1 METSA
6 RHICFAFGHKNK
18 VPPEVFEHLDA
29 LTMETA
35 VFETSYE
42 SLISMQTPRRSVQLQ
57 GVVQAWNDDHPECPV
72 ELVLLEGQTEMFVPT
87 TNADGLPTQI
97 KHRIWSMNHNPDKF
111 FMHEYDLWEVHLAED
126 EVIIVES
133 EHLLRNSDAELMTRK
148 HEELVRSYNKL
159 SKKHE
164 RLGSDYEDLWRSYEE
179 LEQESERRKS
189 RMHEQHVKQFEEV

>member
-42 SLISMQTPRRSVQLQ
+42 SLISMQTPKRSVQLQ
-57 GVVQAWNDDHPECPV
+57 GAVQAWNDDHPECPV

-133 EHLLRNSDAELMTRK
+133 ERNDTDDMTRK